1 MIGEFRIW
9 QQDPNELLRIIPS
22 RDAKAAA
29 LAIKIAKSYEAIGIP
44 ISLEDAHYENDPGR
58 QTTPE
63 EIADI
68 YIPPTHTYTIKKTH
82 NGETVYT
89 GDIFGAL
96 EFLDERIPAIFLQT
110 ETPSQATRWTLRN
123 VCIYVDDDRRYPMA
137 SDAFYLKYCRFNRH
151 PRRRI

>member
-9 QQDPNELLRIIPS
+9 QREPNELIRIIPS
-22 RDAKAAA
+22 RDEKAAA
-29 LAIKIAKSYEAIGIP
+29 LAIKIAKAHEAAGIPVSLEEAI
-44 ISLEDAHYENDPGR
+44 YENDPGR

-63 EIADI
+63 EIAAR
-68 YIPPTHTYTIKKTH
+68 YIPPTSTYTIKKTH

-96 EFLDERIPAIFLQT
+96 EFLDQRVPTIFLQT
-110 ETPSQATRWTLRN
+110 ETPSQATRWTLKN
-123 VCIYVDDDRRYPMA
+123 VCIYVDDDRLYPIS
-137 SDAFYLKYCRFNRH
+137 SDRFYLDNHHFSRH